1 MYLAHRLFPEFKVC
15 YTDTPNSHRSD
26 SEYDMARDENET
38 SPSRVFSLLEA
49 NQLIP
54 QLQLHLSTVQE
65 GKTVLMRTREEAGK
79 ASANASFGGGTPAG
93 VSYVKSLQDIST
105 NLHAIHELG
114 VVVKDIDL
122 GLCDFPHIRD
132 GRVVYLC
139 WKLGEKEIRW
149 WHEVTSGYNDR
160 RPIEEDPS

>member
-1 MYLAHRLFPEFKVC
+1 
-15 YTDTPNSHRSD
+15 
-26 SEYDMARDENET
+26 MAQDENET
-38 SPSRVFSLLEA
+38 SPGRVFSLFEA

-54 QLQLHLSTVQE
+54 QLQSHLSTVQQ
-65 GKTVLMRTREEAGK
+65 GKAVLIRTHEEVRK
-79 ASANASFGGGTPAG
+79 ASANASLGGGTSVG
-93 VSYVKSLQDIST
+93 THYVKSLQDIST

-122 GLCDFPHIRD
+122 GLCDFPHVRD

-149 WHEVTSGYNDR
+149 WHEVTTGYKDR
-160 RPIEEDPS
+160 CPLEDPV

>member
-1 MYLAHRLFPEFKVC
+1 MAH
-15 YTDTPNSHRSD
+15 
-26 SEYDMARDENET
+26 DENET
-38 SPSRVFSLLEA
+38 SPERVFSLFEA

-54 QLQLHLSTVQE
+54 QLQSHLSTVQQ
-65 GKTVLMRTREEAGK
+65 GKAVLLQTRDEVRK
-79 ASANASFGGGTPAG
+79 ASANSNLGGGTSVG
-93 VSYVKSLQDIST
+93 IHYVKSLQDIST

-122 GLCDFPHIRD
+122 GLCDFPHVRD

-149 WHEVTSGYNDR
+149 WHEVTTGYKDR
-160 RPIEEDPS
+160 CPLEDLA

>member
-1 MYLAHRLFPEFKVC
+1 VLHNHQEL
-15 YTDTPNSHRSD
+15 S
-26 SEYDMARDENET
+26 MANDENET
-38 SPSRVFSLLEA
+38 SPERVFSLFEA

-54 QLQLHLSTVQE
+54 QLQSHLSTVQQ
-65 GKTVLMRTREEAGK
+65 GKAVLLRTRDEVRK
-79 ASANASFGGGTPAG
+79 ASANSGFGGGTSVG
-93 VSYVKSLQDIST
+93 IHYVKSLQDIST

-122 GLCDFPHIRD
+122 GLCDFPHVRD

-149 WHEVTSGYNDR
+149 WHEVTTGYKDR
-160 RPIEEDPS
+160 CPLEDPA

>member
-1 MYLAHRLFPEFKVC
+1 MLNE
-15 YTDTPNSHRSD
+15 N
-26 SEYDMARDENET
+26 DMARDENET
-38 SPSRVFSLLEA
+38 RPGRVFSLHEA

-54 QLQLHLSTVQE
+54 QLQSYLSAVRE
-65 GKTVLMRTREEAGK
+65 GKIVLMRTREEVSQ
-79 ASANASFGGGTPAG
+79 ASAKACYGGGTPAG
-93 VSYVKSLQDIST
+93 ASYVKSIQDISI
-105 NLHAIHELG
+105 NIHAIHELG

-122 GLCDFPHIRD
+122 GLCDFPHIRE

-160 RPIEEDPS
+160 CPID